1 MSQSTYLLT
10 SEQILDVGQKLLEL
24 RPVEEVLN
32 SVLEAAATTMRAE
45 TAMILLHDKAS
56 DSLTVAASRHAGAG
70 EARTLDQISRSLID
84 ECIRDARPVLTESA
98 VEDPRFS
105 GKQSVILQHI
115 QAAVIIPLR
124 GKAGVEGAIY
134 LDSRSDRGL
143 FRNENLE
150 PMATLAAISTLAIEN
165 ARQYESAQRQIDY
178 LKSEKQGRPYLLVGS
193 SPAMKELN
201 AMINR
206 IAPTDL
212 PVIITGES
220 GTGKELVAREIH
232 NGSSRKDKPF
242 ISLYCGNISPE
253 LFESELFGHKR
264 GSFTGAVN
272 DKEGLVAAAEGGS
285 LFLDEV
291 GDIPTKHQAKLLR
304 FLQDSQYRIVG
315 DTVIRSA
322 NVRIITATNKNL
334 EKEIE
339 AGNFREDLF
348 YRLYILPVIVPPLR
362 DRLSDIPFLVKHFL
376 KKHVGAGGL
385 PSGISAE
392 ALRRLMNHTWPGN
405 VRELENTI
413 ARAAVVASGARIE
426 AGDILHQQLKAV
438 NIHMK
443 DLSWKAA
450 ERSHILKVLSL
461 CEGNK
466 TQAAKEL
473 GVSRRYLH
481 YRLKEWEEATD
492 QKEDDG

>member
-1 MSQSTYLLT
+1 MSQNANLLT

-45 TAMILLHDKAS
+45 TAMILLQDKKT
-56 DSLTVAASRHAGAG
+56 DELGVAAARHSGSG
-70 EARTLDQISRSLID
+70 EARTLEQLSRSLID
-84 ECIRDARPVLTESA
+84 ECMRDAHPVLTESA

-115 QAAVIIPLR
+115 QAAVIIPLK
-124 GKAGVEGAIY
+124 GKSGVEGAIY
-134 LDSRSDRGL
+134 LDSRTDRGL
-143 FRNENLE
+143 FRSENLE
-150 PMATLAAISTLAIEN
+150 PMATLAAISTLAIDN
-165 ARQYESAQRQIDY
+165 ARQYESAQRQIDT
-178 LKSEKQGRPYLLVGS
+178 LKSEQAGKSSLLVGS

-220 GTGKELVAREIH
+220 GTGKELVAQEIH
-232 NGSSRKDKPF
+232 NGSSRKNKPF
-242 ISLYCGNISPE
+242 VSLYCGNISPE

-264 GSFTGAVN
+264 GSFTGAVH
-272 DKEGLVAAAEGGS
+272 DKEGLVTAAEGGS

-291 GDIPTKHQAKLLR
+291 ADIPLKHQAKLLR
-304 FLQDSQYRIVG
+304 FLQDSQYRLVG
-315 DTVIRSA
+315 ETTTRSA
-322 NVRIITATNKNL
+322 NVRIITATNKKL

-362 DRLSDIPFLVKHFL
+362 DRISDIPFLVKHFL
-376 KKHVGAGGL
+376 RKHVGAGGS

-413 ARAAVVASGARIE
+413 ARAAVIASGPRIE
-426 AGDILHQQLKAV
+426 AGDIIHQQVKTEDTV
-438 NIHMK
+438 MK

-450 ERSHILKVLSL
+450 EQKHIMKVLSL
-461 CEGNK
+461 CDGNK

-481 YRLKEWEEATD
+481 YKLKEWGQLSDSA
-492 QKEDDG
+492 DDD